1 MKPMNSPSLLLLPA
15 RATAPP
21 SAEPTAVAPHGVGES
36 VHAVVALRPLLRA
49 VVAKT
54 LGRPLGDPFVDETLQ
69 EAMTEVLAA
78 LPSRRGAEDDN
89 RALRSFVVAIAANC
103 ARNAIRGF
111 QRRRA
116 ESPIDEPTSD
126 PAIGALASAGLGE
139 ALEAR
144 SDLRA
149 IQERIAQLP
158 EGQRR
163 AFIGF
168 FLEEKS
174 YETLAAEFAVP
185 IGTVATWI
193 FRAKSAV
200 ASVAPKDHR

>member
-1 MKPMNSPSLLLLPA
+1 
-15 RATAPP
+15 
-21 SAEPTAVAPHGVGES
+21 
-36 VHAVVALRPLLRA
+36 
-49 VVAKT
+49 
-54 LGRPLGDPFVDETLQ
+54 
-69 EAMTEVLAA
+69 MTEVIAA
-78 LPSRRGAEDDN
+78 LPSRRGGDDP

-103 ARNAIRGF
+103 ARNAIRGL

-116 ESPIDEPTSD
+116 ESPIDGDALPED
-126 PAIGALASAGLGE
+126 PSAAPSAPAFGLATTVGS

-149 IQERIAQLP
+149 IERRIAALP

-168 FLEEKS
+168 FIEEKS

-185 IGTVATWI
+185 VGTVATWI
-193 FRAKSAV
+193 FRAKCAV
-200 ASVAPKDHR
+200 ASLAPKEPR